1 MFTSPDNHQHK
12 ALQAVLDHTTSSQN
26 EEHAKSDLWNICEN
40 PERATGN
47 SEGIFLPTCNK
58 WTHCSPYILAQQVR
72 DHSWPVRPKICA
84 RGALSWRRR
93 EGGILHSW
101 RYLFSSILATNW
113 PKSIF
118 YTSKQRILW
127 TKSAYAARVNLVTK
141 VVEVVNFPCWVR
153 KSRIRTEAHKKLLAC
168 SVSKDTGSQHL
179 NKVIRENS
187 RVYFL
192 FFCIYFLFLRG
203 SAWITTCVFLKQ
215 LI

>member
-1 MFTSPDNHQHK
+1 MNPLLSLHFSSAGKRPFMTGK
-12 ALQAVLDHTTSSQN
+12 AKNMCERSTVLA
-26 EEHAKSDLWNICEN
+26 EEEV
-40 PERATGN
+40 G
-47 SEGIFLPTCNK
+47 
-58 WTHCSPYILAQQVR
+58 
-72 DHSWPVRPKICA
+72 
-84 RGALSWRRR
+84 
-93 EGGILHSW
+93 GGILHSR
-101 RYLFSSILATNW
+101 RYLFSSILSTNW

-127 TKSAYAARVNLVTK
+127 TKSAFAARVNLVTK
-141 VVEVVNFPCWVR
+141 VGEVANFPCWVR
-153 KSRIRTEAHKKLLAC
+153 KSRIRTEAHKKLLSC

-192 FFCIYFLFLRG
+192 FFCIYFLFLWG

>member
-1 MFTSPDNHQHK
+1 MNPLLSLHFSSAGKGPFMTGK
-12 ALQAVLDHTTSSQN
+12 AKNMCQRSTVLA
-26 EEHAKSDLWNICEN
+26 E
-40 PERATGN
+40 
-47 SEGIFLPTCNK
+47 
-58 WTHCSPYILAQQVR
+58 
-72 DHSWPVRPKICA
+72 
-84 RGALSWRRR
+84 
-93 EGGILHSW
+93 EGGGGISHSW
-101 RYLFSSILATNW
+101 RYLFSSILATNR

-127 TKSAYAARVNLVTK
+127 TKSAFAARVNLVTK

-192 FFCIYFLFLRG
+192 FFCIYLLFLWG